1 MDRSSAYSNS
11 RRGNFMTDTQ
21 RSNTSTTTG
30 AKNTETKRATKPKPI
45 DAARK
50 AFEDGSEAV
59 RQQATAAYEA
69 GAAAIDDAP
78 LTALAGA
85 IALGAVAAALIPNS
99 TREIQALGPLGDRVR
114 GAMDSAFTAAKSAG
128 AEQLTARG
136 LTAAAT
142 SSGAGALIGSI
153 VKAVLAANGAAKDA
167 LSTEE
172 PAAAQSAPAAQQ
184 QA

>member
-1 MDRSSAYSNS
+1 
-11 RRGNFMTDTQ
+11 MTDTQ
-21 RSNTSTTTG
+21 RSNTSATNKAPNSG
-30 AKNTETKRATKPKPI
+30 SQRATKPKPI
-45 DAARK
+45 EAARK

-99 TREIQALGPLGDRVR
+99 SREIQALGPLGTRVR
-114 GAMDSAFTAAKSAG
+114 GAMDSAFAAAKTAG

-142 SSGAGALIGSI
+142 SSGAGALLGSI
-153 VKAVLAANGAAKDA
+153 VKAVLAANGAAKEA
-167 LSTEE
+167 LSSGDEAVA
-172 PAAAQSAPAAQQ
+172 PSAESATASASERSQ

>member
-1 MDRSSAYSNS
+1 
-11 RRGNFMTDTQ
+11 MTDTQ
-21 RSNTSTTTG
+21 RPNTS
-30 AKNTETKRATKPKPI
+30 APTKAPNPGTRRATKPKPI

-50 AFEDGSEAV
+50 ALEDGTEAV

-99 TREIQALGPLGDRVR
+99 TREIQALGPLGNRVR
-114 GAMDSAFTAAKSAG
+114 GAMDSAFTAAKTAG

-142 SSGAGALIGSI
+142 STGVGALLGSI

-167 LSTEE
+167 LSAEDETGG
-172 PAAAQSAPAAQQ
+172 ADRAGATDTAPEGSQ

>member
-1 MDRSSAYSNS
+1 
-11 RRGNFMTDTQ
+11 MTDTQ
-21 RSNTSTTTG
+21 RSNTSAPNKAPNSG
-30 AKNTETKRATKPKPI
+30 APRATKPKPI

-99 TREIQALGPLGDRVR
+99 SREIQALGPLGTRVR
-114 GAMDSAFTAAKSAG
+114 GAMDSAFSAAKAAG

-142 SSGAGALIGSI
+142 STGAGALLGSI
-153 VKAVLAANGAAKDA
+153 VKAVLAANGAAKEALTADGETGASDKADA
-167 LSTEE
+167 AETGSER
-172 PAAAQSAPAAQQ
+172 SQ

>member
-1 MDRSSAYSNS
+1 
-11 RRGNFMTDTQ
+11 MTDTQ
-21 RSNTSTTTG
+21 RSNTITASQ
-30 AKNTETKRATKPKPI
+30 APSPNARKATKPKPI

-50 AFEDGSEAV
+50 ALDDGTQAV

-114 GAMDSAFTAAKSAG
+114 GAMDSAFTAAKAAG

-142 SSGAGALIGSI
+142 STGVGALLGSI
-153 VKAVLAANGAAKDA
+153 VKAVLAANGAAKDSLNA
-167 LSTEE
+167 DDESID
-172 PAAAQSAPAAQQ
+172 AAKRDEAETASAPSQ